1 MANVLSTYLAEARV
15 SGAEVLAAASDA
27 VEGFVIFRAGV
38 TSSHTTS
45 QPGPS
50 LLAARAGSAS

>member
-1 MANVLSTYLAEARV
+1 MANALSSYLAEARV
-15 SGAEVLAAASDA
+15 SGAEALAAASDA
-27 VEGFVIFRAGV
+27 VKGVVIFRADV
-38 TSSHTTS
+38 AASHATS